1 MRKPRRADC
10 DRIAQH
16 IGADA
21 DALAKLLE
29 DASEVQWERPSRHA
43 PEEIARSKGA
53 FSDPTSDIALDRRRL
68 RVREA
73 YEAALVA
80 FVRSYDDLTNSRDR
94 LANALE
100 AWKGQ
105 G

>member
-16 IGADA
+16 ISADA

-29 DASEVQWERPSRHA
+29 DASEVQWERPSRQA

-68 RVREA
+68 RAKKFIGEKIAGWKLSQEDFDEA
-73 YEAALVA
+73 QK
-80 FVRSYDDLTNSRDR
+80 SM
-94 LANALE
+94 
-100 AWKGQ
+100 
-105 G
+105 